1 MIESLRGNFGFINKP
16 KINVA
21 RNIFLPEGLFES
33 ALYSDNL
40 FTVGNQKPVVNG
52 SGISFKKV
60 QAEIAALGEYVERY
74 ASSFQNKNGL
84 IYGSYHDL
92 SKTHNCYHPDNV
104 NYYSESQTK
113 STDFQLRKLDT
124 NTPIHWIWCKSY
136 FSKEN
141 ILLPF
146 FMTNVE
152 NIIGDGK
159 FHINTSTGTATYSS
173 QLIAIEAGLIEC
185 IERDAF
191 SKFWYL
197 QEEKKYSKLSSD
209 FILKA
214 FPNNVLIERLY
225 KNPRV
230 KIVTFDLSS
239 FAYCPTFAV
248 IIYFKKNGKT
258 LQSIGSASRLTL
270 EDALVKAC
278 IESYQGIEYAQMVY
292 NEELRTLDLD
302 ILKNGNF
309 KSIDN
314 FRRHFAFYN
323 LLPELKEQIP
333 LFVDAIS
340 DKYDEIDFFKNDKR
354 HVSNLNVEEL
364 KAKGINEMYFVDLT
378 TSDVKQLGFSVV
390 KVITPTLH
398 LLTGDF
404 NYPYLGLFKSKKLFT
419 KFPHPFP

>member
-21 RNIFLPEGLFES
+21 RNIFLPEGLFER

-40 FTVGNQKPVVNG
+40 FTVGNQKPIVNG
-52 SGISFKKV
+52 SGISFQKE
-60 QAEIAALGEYVERY
+60 QADLAALGEYVERY

-84 IYGSYHDL
+84 VFGTFNNL
-92 SKTHNCYHPDNV
+92 SKKHNCYHPDKI

-113 STDFQLRKLDT
+113 SSEFQLRKLNE
-124 NTPIHWIWCKSY
+124 NTPIHWIWCKS
-136 FSKEN
+136 FLNEEN

-152 NIIGDGK
+152 NIKGDGK
-159 FHINTSTGTATYSS
+159 FHINTSTGTATYSD
-173 QLIAIEAGLIEC
+173 QKKAIEAGLIEC

-197 QEEKKYSKLSSD
+197 QEEKKYTKLSTE
-209 FILKA
+209 FILRT
-214 FPNNVLIERLY
+214 FPKNRLIEKLY
-225 KNPRV
+225 KNQRV
-230 KIVTFDLSS
+230 KIVTFDLSA

-248 IIYFKKNGKT
+248 IIYFKKNGKIF
-258 LQSIGSASRLTL
+258 QSIGSASRIDL
-270 EDALVKAC
+270 EDALTKAC
-278 IESYQGIEYAQMVY
+278 IESYQGIEYAQIVY
-292 NEELRTLDLD
+292 NEALRTLDIDALQGGD
-302 ILKNGNF
+302 YKN
-309 KSIDN
+309 IDN
-314 FRRHFAFYN
+314 FRMHFAFYN

-333 LFVDAIS
+333 LFKDALS
-340 DKYDEIDFFKNDKR
+340 DKYDEINWIQNDTR
-354 HVSNLNVEEL
+354 HISEINQEEI

-390 KVITPTLH
+390 KVITPNLH